1 MGEAHGFD
9 GEGERADLGGVD
21 ACCGEAVADAGGV
34 AGAVDEDLG
43 DLTAGE
49 EDEGA
54 LVGVVETGDGGGDEA
69 AEAGALEAD
78 EGGIDLRE
86 GGDGVAGAADV
97 GDGLLHGG
105 EETADVGG
113 ADGRAGTVAG
123 EVDDERV
130 KIAGAEPAGD
140 GAGGGH
146 AATGFVDDDDGG
158 GFDGL
163 AVWVASLVPFE
174 GDAVV
179 DGIAGGGGAGE
190 ADEEVAG
197 LVSGRFGDDGEVGGG
212 PEQVRET
219 AGGVRVGVRG
229 RGEGVV
235 AGEGLAD
242 GGFGRCGGLRGL
254 GASVEECGEGE
265 ESDEEG
271 ARHGGRVSGSVAGR

>member
-9 GEGERADLGGVD
+9 GEGERADLRGVD
-21 ACCGEAVADAGGV
+21 ACGGEAVADACGV
-34 AGAVDEDLG
+34 AGAVDENLG

-113 ADGRAGTVAG
+113 ERGSAGAVAG
-123 EVDDERV
+123 EVDDEGV
-130 KIAGAEPAGD
+130 EVAGAEPAGD
-140 GAGGGH
+140 GSAGGH
-146 AATGFVDDDDGG
+146 AAAGFVDDDDGG
-158 GFDGL
+158 GFDDG
-163 AVWVASLVPFE
+163 AVGVASLVPFE

-179 DGIAGGGGAGE
+179 DGIAGGDGAGE

-197 LVSGRFGDDGEVGGG
+197 LVSGGFGDDGEVGG
-212 PEQVRET
+212 
-219 AGGVRVGVRG
+219 
-229 RGEGVV
+229 
-235 AGEGLAD
+235 
-242 GGFGRCGGLRGL
+242 
-254 GASVEECGEGE
+254 
-265 ESDEEG
+265 
-271 ARHGGRVSGSVAGR
+271 

>member
-9 GEGERADLGGVD
+9 GEGERPDLRGIDTCG
-21 ACCGEAVADAGGV
+21 GEAVADACGV

-113 ADGRAGTVAG
+113 ADGSTGSVAG

-130 KIAGAEPAGD
+130 EVAGAEPAGD
-140 GAGGGH
+140 GAAGCH
-146 AATGFVDDDDGG
+146 AAAGFVDDDDGG
-158 GFDGL
+158 GFEDR
-163 AVWVASLVPFE
+163 AVGVASLVPFE

-179 DGIAGGGGAGE
+179 DGIAGGDWAGE
-190 ADEEVAG
+190 ADEEVAVF
-197 LVSGRFGDDGEVGGG
+197 VSGGFGDDGEVGGR
-212 PEQVRET
+212 PEQV
-219 AGGVRVGVRG
+219 
-229 RGEGVV
+229 
-235 AGEGLAD
+235 
-242 GGFGRCGGLRGL
+242 
-254 GASVEECGEGE
+254 
-265 ESDEEG
+265 
-271 ARHGGRVSGSVAGR
+271 